1 MKLDLSIIKTLC
13 RQKGVTV
20 KEFALELGFSD
31 ASVNRTI
38 KNNATT
44 SDFLEKAA
52 NYFNVGVDVFF
63 GGQSK
68 ATEILAILD
77 SAFSEDRKRA
87 NDAVNAVNQAAKVF
101 EDMQVN
107 DDPKLQKKLLQYQ
120 RKQFKSVVGNVY
132 VDMLMRLNS
141 DELNKLV
148 ALGFVSEGVCK
159 MIEFAQKE
167 LSETQKDGAK

>member
-13 RQKGVTV
+13 KQKGVTV
-20 KEFALELGFSD
+20 KDFALELGFSD

-63 GGQSK
+63 GGKSK

-77 SAFSEDRKRA
+77 SAFADDKKRT
-87 NDAVNAVNQAAKVF
+87 DDILTAVNQAAKVF
-101 EDMQVN
+101 DDMQMN
-107 DDPKLQKKLLQYQ
+107 DDPKLRKKFLQYQ
-120 RKQFKSVVGNVY
+120 RKQFKSVIGNIY
-132 VDMLMRLNS
+132 VEMLMRLGS
-141 DELNKLV
+141 AELGKLV
-148 ALGFVSEGVCK
+148 GLGYISEELRNLIEVTKVEVSK
-159 MIEFAQKE
+159 IENGGTK
-167 LSETQKDGAK
+167 

>member
-13 RQKGVTV
+13 KAKNITL
-20 KEFALELGFSD
+20 KAFAHEIGFTD
-31 ASVNRTI
+31 VGIIRAI
-38 KNNATT
+38 KNNSTT

-68 ATEILAILD
+68 STEILAILD

-107 DDPKLQKKLLQYQ
+107 DDPKLQKKFLQYQ

-141 DELNKLV
+141 DKLSKLV
-148 ALGFVSEGVCK
+148 DLGFVSEGVCK

>member
-13 RQKGVTV
+13 KQKNITL
-20 KEFALELGFSD
+20 KAFAHEIGFTD
-31 ASVNRTI
+31 VGIIRAI
-38 KNNATT
+38 KNNSTT

-77 SAFSEDRKRA
+77 SAFADDKKRTDDIVTA
-87 NDAVNAVNQAAKVF
+87 INQAAKVF
-101 EDMQVN
+101 DDMQMN
-107 DDPKLQKKLLQYQ
+107 DDPKLRKKFLQYQ
-120 RKQFKSVVGNVY
+120 RKQFKSVIGNIY
-132 VDMLMRLNS
+132 VDMLMRLGS

-148 ALGFVSEGVCK
+148 ALGYISEGVCK
-159 MIEFAQKE
+159 MIEFAKKGMSDIE
-167 LSETQKDGAK
+167 NGGTK

>member
-44 SDFLEKAA
+44 VDFLEKAA

-77 SAFSEDRKRA
+77 SAFADDKKRT
-87 NDAVNAVNQAAKVF
+87 DDILTAVNQAAKVF
-101 EDMQVN
+101 DDMQMN
-107 DDPKLQKKLLQYQ
+107 DDPKLRKKFLQYQ
-120 RKQFKSVVGNVY
+120 RKQFKSVIGNIY
-132 VDMLMRLNS
+132 VEMLMRLGS
-141 DELNKLV
+141 AELGKLV
-148 ALGFVSEGVCK
+148 GLGYISEELRNLIEVTKVEVSK
-159 MIEFAQKE
+159 IENGGTK
-167 LSETQKDGAK
+167 